1 MVLVSY
7 FFEKCFLF
15 STKSLEKVW
24 KSNFRYLIR
33 WFFKL
38 QIHQVKPGMKSSLF
52 TFSLAKIL
60 ALSFQTEWVNCHHR
74 LSGGSWSRS
83 GPNCVLWIVN
93 PYYEEDLHFSKSS
106 SDMGKWKNGMIY
118 ASRFWND
125 VFLPNDPKRKQ
136 DMPEAV
142 VCRRENDLTEKVNS
156 WNMEQRG
163 KGM

>member
-106 SDMGKWKNGMIY
+106 SDMGKWKK
-118 ASRFWND
+118 RND
-125 VFLPNDPKRKQ
+125 ICKSFLKWCVSAKWSKKKARHARSCCLQ
-136 DMPEAV
+136 T
-142 VCRRENDLTEKVNS
+142 REWPDWE
-156 WNMEQRG
+156 G
-163 KGM
+163 

>member
-1 MVLVSY
+1 MVLVSS

-15 STKSLEKVW
+15 FAGKSMEKW
-24 KSNFRYLIR
+24 FQIFDSMIFQASNS
-33 WFFKL
+33 
-38 QIHQVKPGMKSSLF
+38 PGKTRNEVVTLY
-52 TFSLAKIL
+52 FSLAKIL